1 MSTITET
8 IKEHGVATE
17 LPGSSEE
24 VSMILEHWEHRGIE
38 CAIYL
43 TRESHYC
50 GYCRV
55 PDEILNR
62 IDPTSS
68 LDDERNFVPPDVDV
82 HGGVTYGPDDDRWI
96 GFDCNHAGDLC
107 VDDDGDQLPN
117 QIPVNREP
125 NFVWSSEDVKE
136 ETESLADQV
145 ADYRDNDGNNPESN
159 Q

>member
-1 MSTITET
+1 MPTITET
-8 IKEHGVATE
+8 IEEHGVATE

-38 CAIYL
+38 CALYL

-62 IDPTSS
+62 ISPTSS

-96 GFDCNHAGDLC
+96 GFDCNHAGDHC
-107 VDDDGDQLPN
+107 VDDDGDPLPN
-117 QIPVNREP
+117 QVPNLTT
-125 NFVWSSEDVKE
+125 NFVWSSTAVVREIAA
-136 ETESLADQV
+136 LADQL
-145 ADYRDNDGNNPESN
+145 ADYREEHGDNSESE